1 MNFSHPV
8 PVLLICL
15 GVIFILRQVASFFRF
30 RFLRLISTPL
40 VTWLMCGIA
49 LVGVMRGGG
58 AGWLILA
65 GLGLSLIADSV
76 LMIQGVDL
84 FTHGLIFFLGTH
96 IFYNIAFASGYSF
109 VWWDLLTA
117 GVLLASM
124 IFLVIMFHRGG
135 TLGKMVV
142 PVIVYIL
149 ALSLIVF
156 FTVNGTIN
164 YGGTAHILTM
174 CGAILF
180 YISDAVLGWA
190 QFVKY
195 FKLSNFFV
203 WTFYAPGQL
212 LIALSLLQ

>member
-1 MNFSHPV
+1 MNLSHPI

-15 GVIFILRQVASFFRF
+15 GAIFILRQVASFFRF

-40 VTWLMCGIA
+40 VTWLICGIA
-49 LVGVMRGGG
+49 LVGVIRGGG

-65 GLGLSLIADSV
+65 GLGLSVIADSV

-109 VWWDLLTA
+109 VWWDLVTV

-124 IFLVIMFHRGG
+124 IFLVIMFYRGG
-135 TLGKMVV
+135 RLGKMVV
-142 PVIVYIL
+142 PVVVYIL

-156 FTVNGTIN
+156 FTVNSVIRGMSTP
-164 YGGTAHILTM
+164 ALFAM

-180 YISDAVLGWA
+180 YISDAILGWA

-212 LIALSLLQ
+212 LIALSLL

>member
-30 RFLRLISTPL
+30 RFLRLIATPL
-40 VTWLMCGIA
+40 VTWLICGIA
-49 LVGVMRGGG
+49 LVGLIRGGG
-58 AGWLILA
+58 TGWLIMA
-65 GLGLSLIADSV
+65 GLGLSVIADSV
-76 LMIQGVDL
+76 LMIRGVDL

-96 IFYNIAFASGYSF
+96 IFYNIAFAVGYSF
-109 VWWDLLTA
+109 VWWDFLSA
-117 GVLLASM
+117 GLLLALM
-124 IFLVIMFHRGG
+124 IFLLVMFHRGG
-135 TLGKMVV
+135 KLGDMLV

-156 FTVNGTIN
+156 FSVNGVVN
-164 YGGTAHILTM
+164 YGGTAHILAM

-180 YISDAVLGWA
+180 YISDAILGWG

-195 FKLSNFFV
+195 FRLSNFFV

-212 LIALSLLQ
+212 LIALSLLK